1 MEYASR
7 LAVEPSLAA
16 PHSVAPVFVAG
27 SSPAARRRALALVE
41 AAGLRTP
48 GAVSIG
54 EAVERLAQ
62 RVRTGAV
69 WIELD
74 QDDGALLDA
83 LLERVDRGA
92 VEGEYRAIVSA
103 VPAMIDTVA
112 ARLSGGQVEL
122 LIEQGDEGARVAA
135 LALATTQ
142 VGRGARLSDVAAD
155 NSAARL
161 RQLTDEVG
169 RIATTLARLSGGP
182 AALAP
187 MAPVVPRLE
196 VNDPPPAIAPET
208 VRAVI
213 RARRLRSRFF
223 AEDLFADPAWD
234 MLLDLTQAEIAQ
246 VRVPVSSLCIAAA
259 VPATTALRWIKRLTD
274 TGLLVRR
281 ADPHDGRRVFV
292 EMAQATSV
300 AMRHYFAEAGRV
312 AGA

>member
-169 RIATTLARLSGGP
+169 RIAATLERLSGGP

-187 MAPVVPRLE
+187 MAPVAPRLE
-196 VNDPPPAIAPET
+196 VNDPPPAIALET

-274 TGLLVRR
+274 TGLLVRG